1 MKVFYTSFLF
11 ISLLFLFSVCQTLQV
26 YHGKED
32 VDFALESIK
41 YWKKRY
47 EMYSFMFI
55 LFILFVCEEEKFEIF
70 GAETQPLRNKT
81 FFFYNFKNQAAMNYF
96 KLKPIKRLGILYF

>member
-26 YHGKED
+26 YHGRED

-41 YWKKRY
+41 YWNKRY

-55 LFILFVCEEEKFEIF
+55 LFICLFVKKKISKFSVVKLNHCEVKHFSSII
-70 GAETQPLRNKT
+70 LKT
-81 FFFYNFKNQAAMNYF
+81 KSME
-96 KLKPIKRLGILYF
+96 